1 MVRVLM
7 SVSGE
12 GVNTRI
18 LAPLVASSSHSIF
31 RGTANASGKSST
43 EGEDFLRE

>member
-1 MVRVLM
+1 M

-18 LAPLVASSSHSIF
+18 LAPFVASCSSHSIF
-31 RGTANASGKSST
+31 RGTANARGESSA
-43 EGEDFLRE
+43 EEEDVLRV